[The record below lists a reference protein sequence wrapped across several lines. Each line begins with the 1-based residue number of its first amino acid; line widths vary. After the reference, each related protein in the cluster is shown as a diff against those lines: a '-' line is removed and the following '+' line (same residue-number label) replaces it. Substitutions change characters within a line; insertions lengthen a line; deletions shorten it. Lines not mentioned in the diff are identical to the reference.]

1 MKKLSIAFIFLL
13 FVPVLMAE
21 GVTNTPLAYTDCY
34 KIALAN
40 SDAVKIQTELLTQ
53 ANAAKIKSFGALL
66 PTITLDHEREFNIN
80 GSLYSDQ
87 GWVSS
92 ITATQP
98 VFHGLEKINEI
109 SIFDRE
115 AYRQELNLISVKR
128 ALAQST
134 ADAYYT
140 LASAQA
146 DQANIQDGLTL
157 LNQRVAELRQWQE
170 LGKSRLSEV
179 YATESTAALLAAQLE
194 QAKASVDGAADA
206 LSRVLGIEYQ
216 VTVVQPVESAD
227 IAENISVTLTAQNR
241 SDVLAQKAEVEA
253 SDKRIAAGLGTLL
266 PQVDLSVSKEIGGSP
281 FLGTT
286 AYNDKGWQFML
297 LAQWPLFEGGSR
309 VFDSIS
315 AFSQREA
322 AYRQYISTF
331 LDVKYELRSRLR
343 DYAASAI
350 IVTAMKDAYLKAS
363 QSLKA
368 QQSDY
373 KFGLVTNVDVLQ
385 AMSNNTT
392 VKQSLDRSII
402 QRELDRQMLEISAE
416 VVK

>member
-1 MKKLSIAFIFLL
+1 MKKLSIIFIFSM
-13 FVPVLMAE
+13 FVTVLMAE

-40 SDAVKIQTELLTQ
+40 SDAVKIESERLTQ
-53 ANAAKIKSFGALL
+53 ANAAKLKSFGALL
-66 PTITLDHEREFNIN
+66 PTITLDHEREFGIN

-87 GWVSS
+87 GWISS

-98 VFHGLEKINEI
+98 VFHGLEKINAI
-109 SIFDRE
+109 SVFDRE
-115 AYRQELNLISVKR
+115 AYREELNLISTKR

-140 LASAQA
+140 LAQAQA

-179 YATESTAALLAAQLE
+179 YATESTAALLAAELE
-194 QAKASVDGAADA
+194 QAKASADGASDA

-216 VTVVQPVESAD
+216 VTVVQPAESAD
-227 IAENISVTLTAQNR
+227 IAENISVTFTAENR
-241 SDVLAQKAEVEA
+241 SEVLAQKAEVEA

-266 PQVDLSVSKEIGGSP
+266 PQVDLSVSKDIGGSP
-281 FLGTT
+281 LLGTT

-343 DYAASAI
+343 DYAASAK
-350 IVTAMKDAYLKAS
+350 IVAAMKDAYSKAS

-385 AMSNNTT
+385 AMSNNTS
-392 VKQSLDRSII
+392 VKQSLDRAII
-402 QRELDRQMLEISAE
+402 QRELDRQMVEISAE
-416 VVK
+416 AVK